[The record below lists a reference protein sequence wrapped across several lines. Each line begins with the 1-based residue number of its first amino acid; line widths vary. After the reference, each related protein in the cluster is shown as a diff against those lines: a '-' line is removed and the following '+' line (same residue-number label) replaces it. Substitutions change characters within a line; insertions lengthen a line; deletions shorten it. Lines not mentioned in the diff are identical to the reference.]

1 MPSSESGTTEQHP
14 AVEHVSSA
22 QELLKSLQKKVGEH
36 PELAEAIRKLESAL
50 NILTV
55 KTGGM
60 L

>member
-1 MPSSESGTTEQHP
+1 MPTSEPGTTDQHP
-14 AVEHVSSA
+14 AVEHLTGA

-55 KTGGM
+55 KTGGIF
-60 L
+60 